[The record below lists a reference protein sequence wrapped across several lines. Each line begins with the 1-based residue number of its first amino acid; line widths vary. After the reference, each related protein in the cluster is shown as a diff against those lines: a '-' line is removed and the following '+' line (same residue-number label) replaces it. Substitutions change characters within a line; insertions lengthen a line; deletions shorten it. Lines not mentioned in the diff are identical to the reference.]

1 MCESWVIYLNSED
14 YKNIK
19 SKEIF
24 LDGQKSNA
32 KLKRLDITPDKTFIS
47 AYKAE
52 IEIDS
57 KDFGQSIN
65 VEFR

>member
-1 MCESWVIYLNSED
+1 MFSISCATA
-14 YKNIK
+14 
-19 SKEIF
+19 
-24 LDGQKSNA
+24 KSNA
-32 KLKRLDITPDKTFIS
+32 KLKKLDITPDKTFIS